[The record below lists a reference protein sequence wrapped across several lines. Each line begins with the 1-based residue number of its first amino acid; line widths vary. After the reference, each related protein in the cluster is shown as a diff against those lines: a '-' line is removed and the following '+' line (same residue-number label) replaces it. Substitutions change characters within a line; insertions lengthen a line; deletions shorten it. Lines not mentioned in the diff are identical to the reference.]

1 MVVLSFKLIWR
12 LQQTSALLQNV
23 LKDQLR

>member
-12 LQQTSALLQNV
+12 LQQTSALLQAADPIPV
-23 LKDQLR
+23 